1 MQELLILGVW
11 SHAREMALIAARVNQ
26 LEPRWK
32 VIGFV
37 APPGQ
42 EATGTLDGL
51 PVLPWPATLENYPEA
66 GLVPDYGWP
75 QRQELPRERLVS
87 LVDPSTFVG
96 PGVVIGTGCVV
107 YPHCFIGAGARIGD
121 LLFCLSSSVI
131 NHDDVIEDRVTLAAG
146 ATLAGGVHV
155 ETGSYLG
162 QGCLVRQNLCIGR
175 DSLIGMGAVVVADVA
190 PESVVIGNPARR
202 LRANT

>member
-11 SHAREMALIAARVNQ
+11 SHAREMARIAARTV
-26 LEPRWK
+26 EPGWK
-32 VIGFV
+32 VVGFA

-42 EATGTLDGL
+42 EAAGSIDGL
-51 PVLPWPATLENYPEA
+51 PVLAWPAALEEYPAA

-75 QRQELPRERLVS
+75 RRQDLPRERLIS

-96 PGVVIGTGCVV
+96 PGVTLGAGCVV
-107 YPHCFIGAGARIGD
+107 YPHCFLGAGARIGD
-121 LLFCLSSSVI
+121 LLFCLSHGAI
-131 NHDDVIEDRVTLAAG
+131 NHDDVLEDRVTLAAG
-146 ATLAGGVHV
+146 VRLAGGVHV

-162 QGCLVRQNLCIGR
+162 QGCLVRQNLRIGR

-190 PESVVIGNPARR
+190 PESVMIGNPARR
-202 LRANT
+202 LRANG